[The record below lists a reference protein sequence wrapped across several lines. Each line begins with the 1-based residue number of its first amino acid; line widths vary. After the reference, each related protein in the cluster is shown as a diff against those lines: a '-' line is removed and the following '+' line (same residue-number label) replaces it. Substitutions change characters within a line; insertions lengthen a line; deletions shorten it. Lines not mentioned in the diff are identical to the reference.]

1 MPNGDLSQQLQEA
14 IALAQAGRRDEAR
27 DLLKAIVAADPTQE
41 LAWLWLASVSGSR
54 AERITYLERALALNP
69 DNPTSQQAYREL
81 TGRSTPP
88 PRRPGA
94 PARGGT
100 PPVRPGSILVW
111 LAIALIIGLAVLLVI
126 MFLTGDDE
134 DAGDATPTLAPEM
147 LTPGSS
153 DTPRFTPT
161 PSDTPR
167 PTVTPGPS
175 PTPVTLPP
183 TWTPAHSDTPLPT
196 QTLVP
201 SWTPRPTRTP
211 LATAVPPTAT
221 FTLLPENDTPTD
233 EGEPSPL
240 MATGEA
246 TEETR

>member
-153 DTPRFTPT
+153 DTP
-161 PSDTPR
+161 
-167 PTVTPGPS
+167 
-175 PTPVTLPP
+175 
-183 TWTPAHSDTPLPT
+183 LPT